1 MKKKILTKQP
11 LTIGPG
17 TTIEIK
23 TPQKVIVSITESG
36 VEIERKGM
44 MSAMSHGLKGTKTIP
59 FKNITNIQ
67 LKEAGLTSGY
77 LQFGMLGSLESKGG
91 VMRATSDEN
100 TIMFVKK
107 DQDKI
112 IALKNYIES
121 KMNQEESTNQLS
133 VADEIA
139 KFKKLLDD
147 GILTQEEFDKKKAEL
162 LGL

>member
-1 MKKKILTKQP
+1 MNKFIKNQP
-11 LTIGPG
+11 ITIGPG

-23 TPQKVIVSITESG
+23 SPQKVIVSITENG
-36 VEIERKGM
+36 IEIERKGV
-44 MSAMSHGLKGTKTIP
+44 MSAMSHGLKGAKSIP

-91 VMRATSDEN
+91 VLRATSDEN

-133 VADEIA
+133 AADEIA

-147 GILTQEEFDKKKAEL
+147 GVLTQEEFDKKKAEL
-162 LGL
+162 LGV

>member
-1 MKKKILTKQP
+1 MNKFIKKQP
-11 LTIGPG
+11 ITIGPG

-23 TPQKVIVSITESG
+23 SPQKAIVSITENG
-36 VEIERKGM
+36 IEIERKGM
-44 MSAMSHGLKGTKTIP
+44 MSAMSHGLKGTKLIP

-67 LKEAGLTSGY
+67 LKESGLTSGY
-77 LQFGMLGSLESKGG
+77 LQFGVLGSLESKGG
-91 VMRATSDEN
+91 VVRATSDEN

-133 VADEIA
+133 AADEIA

-147 GILTQEEFDKKKAEL
+147 GVLTQEEFDKKKSEL